1 MPSAI
6 SSAAAVFLVDDTP
19 AVTGDD
25 PERSAEPPP
34 LPIRLAPPPP
44 VPGSTD
50 ALGEQIAELAAHTNA
65 AMHRMLVLLGE
76 FDRRRGWHGFRSCA
90 HWLSWRIGIGRGAAR
105 EWVRVARALENL
117 PLISEAMG
125 RGEVSFSKVR
135 AMTRAATP
143 ATEKQLLMIARAGTA
158 DHVEKLVRALRRCS
172 RAEELEEANARHQQR
187 SVTYHHEDG
196 MLVLRARLDPEAGA
210 ILVRALEAA
219 QEELYRRRDGRGA
232 VAAAQESFAQMRADA
247 LALVAEAALGA
258 GIEGRHRTA
267 DHYQVVVHVEEGE
280 AALDEGG
287 HVPAETCRRLACDAG
302 IVAMLEDDAGD
313 ALSVGR
319 KTRSIPPA
327 LRRALDHR
335 DDGCQFPGCG
345 CRRCDAHHIHH
356 WIDGG
361 ETRLDNL
368 LKLCRRHHRSVHEEG
383 YTVGRNTVERNTAE
397 RNTAECNTAERR
409 TDGELVFRRPDGR
422 RLEAVP
428 ALRWVGDDPVAALE
442 EVHGRAGLGIGRR
455 TIETWDGTR
464 FEMVPVVANLLEV
477 QARERAAGVSAGTS
491 RDAGPEWSG
500 CAH

>member
-1 MPSAI
+1 MTPSD
-6 SSAAAVFLVDDTP
+6 SFSAAAVFGVPGALAAMPNDADCSD
-19 AVTGDD
+19 A
-25 PERSAEPPP
+25 PPP
-34 LPIRLAPPPP
+34 LPIRLAAPPPA
-44 VPGSTD
+44 PGSTD
-50 ALGEQIAELAAHTNA
+50 ELGERIAELAAHTNA
-65 AMHRMLVLLGE
+65 AMHRMLALLGE
-76 FDRRRGWHGFRSCA
+76 FDRRRGWDGFRSCA

-105 EWVRVARALENL
+105 EWVRVARALEEL
-117 PLISEAMG
+117 PLISEAMR

-135 AMTRAATP
+135 AMTRAATS

-172 RAEELEEANARHQQR
+172 RAEELESANARHQQR

-258 GIEGRHRTA
+258 GIEGRHRSA
-267 DHYQVVVHVEEGE
+267 DHYQVVVHVEEDE
-280 AALDEGG
+280 ASLDEGG

-302 IVAMLEDDAGD
+302 IVAMLSASKVVDDAGE

-335 DDGCQFPGCG
+335 DDGCQFPACG

-383 YTVGRNTVERNTAE
+383 YTV
-397 RNTAECNTAERR
+397 ERR

-422 RLEAVP
+422 RLEAAP
-428 ALRWVGDDPVAALE
+428 ALRWLGDDPVVALE

-477 QARERAAGVSAGTS
+477 QAKERAAGVSAGTF
-491 RDAGPEWSG
+491 RDTGPEWSG
-500 CAH
+500 CAR